1 MTEFKSLCLYCGSA
15 KGRDPA
21 FHEAAAWLGQEFAR
35 RKIRLVYGGGHVGL
49 MGIAADA
56 ALAAGG
62 TVVGVIPKFL
72 LDAEVGHLGAT
83 ELVVVSSM
91 HERKQRMFELADGFV
106 ILPGGLGTI
115 DEMIEMITWR
125 QLHLHDKPVV
135 VVDLQGY
142 WHALMGLVDH
152 IVAEGFAR
160 PQVKQLFSVVAEVN
174 QVFAALA
181 AAPPARIHPAP
192 GRI

>member
-21 FHEAAAWLGQEFAR
+21 FHEAAEQLGREFAR
-35 RKIRLVYGGGHVGL
+35 RGIRLVYGGGHVGL

-56 ALAAGG
+56 ALGAGG

-115 DEMIEMITWR
+115 DEMIEMITWK

-142 WHALMGLVDH
+142 WHPLTAFVDH
-152 IVAEGFAR
+152 IIAEGFAR
-160 PQVKQLFSVVAEVN
+160 PQVKKLFSVVAGVDEV
-174 QVFAALA
+174 FDALA